1 MTIIE
6 IKVPDIGDF
15 DEVTVIELLVKPGD
29 TVTADQSLLTV
40 ESDKA
45 SMEIPSSHAGV
56 VKELKVALG
65 DKVSEGSLVLLLE
78 ATGEVSAS
86 NQPVAQVDQ
95 AQAAIVSVAPSAAA
109 AVQVPNEAAAPV
121 LPAQAATVSVASEA
135 IEVRVPDIGDFKDV
149 TVIEVMVK
157 VGDRIKLEQSLIT
170 VESDKASM
178 EIPSSVAGVIKEL
191 KVKLGDK
198 INIGDLL
205 AVLEGS
211 APAAAALPANAAAAA
226 SASSSAS
233 NSEQNRPV
241 AQSEKAQAAIFSVAN
256 VAPVATASG
265 VPGAP
270 GVAATPAHN
279 PTTAPVGLP
288 HASPSV
294 RKFARE
300 LGVPL
305 SEVKGSGLKGRI
317 TDHDVQAFTR
327 SVMSGAVQTL
337 AIATQQAAKPAAA
350 ASNDG
355 AGLGLIPW
363 PKVDFAKFGPIER
376 KDMSRIKK
384 ISGANLLRNAVL
396 IPAVTNHDDCDITDL
411 EAFRVATNLETEKA
425 AKAGSASVKVTML
438 AFLIKA
444 CVAALKK
451 FPDFNS
457 SLDGDALIYKQYF
470 HIGFAADTPN
480 GLMVPVIK
488 DADKKGIFQISAEMS
503 ELAKKARDG
512 KLSPAEMSGAGFT
525 ISSLGGIGGRYFTP
539 IINAP
544 EVAILGVCKSTIQPV
559 WDGKAFQPRLMLPL
573 SLTWDHRVIDGAAA
587 ARFNVYLGQILG
599 DFRRVLL

>member
-1 MTIIE
+1 MSLVE

-15 DEVTVIELLVKPGD
+15 AEVTVIELMVKPGD
-29 TVTADQSLLTV
+29 TVKAEQSLITV

-65 DKVSEGSLVLLLE
+65 DKVKEGSLVLMLE
-78 ATGEVSAS
+78 
-86 NQPVAQVDQ
+86 VADL
-95 AQAAIVSVAPSAAA
+95 AAA
-109 AVQVPNEAAAPV
+109 APALAAPASVV
-121 LPAQAATVSVASEA
+121 LVLEQKQVVAPVVTVSVATNNVASSTGP

-149 TVIEVMVK
+149 AVIEIMVK
-157 VGDRIKLEQSLIT
+157 PGDNIRLEQSLIT
-170 VESDKASM
+170 VESDKAAM
-178 EIPSSVAGVIKEL
+178 EIPSSSAGVLKEL
-191 KVKLGDK
+191 KVKVGDK
-198 INIGDLL
+198 VNIGDLL
-205 AVLEGS
+205 AILEGTVVRAEPVEAPAS
-211 APAAAALPANAAAAA
+211 PATPSTGLSTDATGRTLQSAVASIAPAAAATAVVASVPALA
-226 SASSSAS
+226 
-233 NSEQNRPV
+233 V
-241 AQSEKAQAAIFSVAN
+241 
-256 VAPVATASG
+256 
-265 VPGAP
+265 
-270 GVAATPAHN
+270 PAHN
-279 PTTAPVGLP
+279 PTAVQGNLP

-305 SEVKGSGLKGRI
+305 NEVKGSGLKGRI
-317 TDHDVQAFTR
+317 TDADVQAFTR

-337 AIATQQAAKPAAA
+337 ATAAQVKSAGAGA
-350 ASNDG
+350 GADG
-355 AGLGLIPW
+355 VGLGLIPW
-363 PKVDFAKFGPIER
+363 PKVDFAKFGPVER

-384 ISGANLLRNAVL
+384 ISGANLHRNWVM
-396 IPAVTNHDDCDITDL
+396 IPHVTNHDDCDITDL
-411 EAFRVATNLETEKA
+411 EAFRVATNLETERSS
-425 AKAGSASVKVTML
+425 KAGAPAGIKVTML

-451 FPDFNS
+451 FPEFNAS
-457 SLDGDALIYKQYF
+457 IDGDQIVLKQYF
-470 HIGFAADTPN
+470 HIAFAADTPN

-488 DADKKGIFQISAEMS
+488 DADKKGILQISQEMS

-512 KLSPAEMSGAGFT
+512 KLTPAEMSGACFT

-544 EVAILGVCKSTIQPV
+544 EVAILGVCKSSIQPV
-559 WDGKAFQPRLMLPL
+559 WDANVNGGAFQPRLMLPL
-573 SLTWDHRVIDGAAA
+573 SLSWDHRVVDGAAA

>member
-1 MTIIE
+1 MSIVE

-15 DEVTVIELLVKPGD
+15 DEVTVIELMVKVGD
-29 TVTADQSLLTV
+29 TVKADQSLITV

-56 VKELKVALG
+56 VKGFQVALG
-65 DKVSEGSLVLLLE
+65 DKVKQGSVVLMLEVEGAV
-78 ATGEVSAS
+78 ASAV
-86 NQPVAQVDQ
+86 VA
-95 AQAAIVSVAPSAAA
+95 APAP
-109 AVQVPNEAAAPV
+109 QAAAPV
-121 LPAQAATVSVASEA
+121 VQAPVAAAAPAAVAASSGP

-149 TVIEVMVK
+149 AVIEIMVK
-157 VGDRIKLEQSLIT
+157 PGDSIRIEQSLIT
-170 VESDKASM
+170 VESDKAAM
-178 EIPSSVAGVIKEL
+178 EIPSSAAGVLKEL
-191 KVKLGDK
+191 KIKVGDK
-198 INIGDLL
+198 VNIGDLL
-205 AVLEGS
+205 AILEGVVPAGAVAATVAS
-211 APAAAALPANAAAAA
+211 VAAPALAAPVAAAA
-226 SASSSAS
+226 SVPA
-233 NSEQNRPV
+233 
-241 AQSEKAQAAIFSVAN
+241 
-256 VAPVATASG
+256 VAT
-265 VPGAP
+265 
-270 GVAATPAHN
+270 VAAAVAAHN
-279 PTTAPVGLP
+279 PGALTVGLP

-305 SEVKGSGLKGRI
+305 NEVKGSGLKGRI
-317 TDHDVQAFTR
+317 TDADVQSFTR

-337 AIATQQAAKPAAA
+337 AAAAQAKPAAA
-350 ASNDG
+350 GGNDG

-363 PKVDFAKFGPIER
+363 PKVDFTKFGPIER
-376 KDMSRIKK
+376 KEMSRIKK
-384 ISGANLLRNAVL
+384 ISGANLLRNAIM

-411 EAFRVATNLETEKA
+411 EAFRVSTNKENEKSGA
-425 AKAGSASVKVTML
+425 KVTML

-451 FPDFNS
+451 FPEFNS

-488 DADKKGIFQISAEMS
+488 DADKKGIMQISLEMG

-512 KLSPAEMSGAGFT
+512 KLSPAEMSGASFT

-544 EVAILGVCKSTIQPV
+544 EVAILGVCKSTIQPI

>member
-1 MTIIE
+1 MALVE
-6 IKVPDIGDF
+6 VKVPDIGDF
-15 DEVTVIELLVKPGD
+15 DEVTVIELMVKVGD
-29 TVTADQSLLTV
+29 TVKAEQSLITV

-45 SMEIPSSHAGV
+45 SMEIPSSAAGV
-56 VKELKVALG
+56 VKDIQVALG
-65 DKVSEGSLVLLLE
+65 SKVKEGSLVLVLE
-78 ATGEVSAS
+78 VAGVAAAPAPVAA
-86 NQPVAQVDQ
+86 PVAQ
-95 AQAAIVSVAPSAAA
+95 P
-109 AVQVPNEAAAPV
+109 AAAP
-121 LPAQAATVSVASEA
+121 AAMPVAAGASA
-135 IEVRVPDIGDFKDV
+135 GATAPSGVTGPLEVRVPDIGDFKDV
-149 TVIEVMVK
+149 AVIELLVK
-157 VGDRIKLEQSLIT
+157 VGDSVKLEQGLIT

-178 EIPSSVAGVIKEL
+178 EIPSSVAGVVKEV
-191 KVKLGDK
+191 KVKLGDTV
-198 INIGDLL
+198 NIGDLV
-205 AVLEGS
+205 AILEGV
-211 APAAAALPANAAAAA
+211 
-226 SASSSAS
+226 SSSAS
-233 NSEQNRPV
+233 VVPSAIAAPSAVQAPAAV
-241 AQSEKAQAAIFSVAN
+241 AMAASTVSVAS
-256 VAPVATASG
+256 ASVVTPAH
-265 VPGAP
+265 VPGA
-270 GVAATPAHN
+270 
-279 PTTAPVGLP
+279 APIGLP

-294 RKFARE
+294 RKYARE

-305 SEVKGSGLKGRI
+305 TEVKGSGLKGRI
-317 TDHDVQAFTR
+317 TESDVQGFTR

-337 AIATQQAAKPAAA
+337 AAAA
-350 ASNDG
+350 QNKPSAGGATSDG

-376 KDMSRIKK
+376 KEMSRIKK

-396 IPAVTNHDDCDITDL
+396 IPAVTNHDDADITDL
-411 EAFRVATNLETEKA
+411 EAFRVSTNKENEKS
-425 AKAGSASVKVTML
+425 GVKVTML

-451 FPDFNS
+451 YPEFNS
-457 SLDGDALIYKQYF
+457 SLDGDALVYKNYW

-488 DADKKGIFQISAEMS
+488 DADKKGIFQISAEMG

-512 KLSPAEMSGAGFT
+512 KLSPAEMSGATFT

-544 EVAILGVCKSTIQPV
+544 EVAILGVCRSTTEPV